1 MEAIMKIQNFDQLAV
16 SEARRATLTIAEA
29 GLEAIDTERVMRGI
43 MRLEGNILRFGDAG
57 KEKDIDLTAVHDIVF
72 IAVGK
77 CAADAAVVVDD
88 ILGTRITRG
97 IVVDMK
103 VCPPLKTDFIKT
115 FCGTH
120 PLPSEENL
128 HATQAI
134 MAALANLTENDLV
147 IFVISGGGS
156 TLLFLPQDPASH
168 EEIIIF
174 NMLTAAGASIE
185 ELNTVRK
192 HISYARGGWLAKDAY
207 PARAVSLL
215 FSDVPTDNLSFISSG
230 PTIKDD
236 STIEDAATI
245 LTKFDVLKTCTREQC
260 GLIETPKD
268 EKYFAHVTNMLAV
281 SNVRALEAMKKS
293 AALLGFNAE
302 ILDTKLSGEANDA
315 AAMVAAAIHAAPP
328 RSVLLW
334 GGETTVTATGTGEG
348 GRNLQLSL
356 AALEKLEPDSDSG
369 EVILSLATDGRDHGP
384 YAGAISDTITKKAV
398 ADAGLDAA
406 AYMKENNSYS
416 LFTKVGNYLMTGD
429 TGSNVSD
436 IIIALKL

>member
-1 MEAIMKIQNFDQLAV
+1 MKIQNFDQLAV
-16 SEARRATLTIAEA
+16 SDARRATLTIAEA
-29 GLEAIDTERVMRGI
+29 GLEAIDTERVMREMI
-43 MRLEGNILRFGDAG
+43 RLEGNVLYLGDA
-57 KEKDIDLTAVHDIVF
+57 EKIEEIDLAAVRNVVF
-72 IAVGK
+72 IAIGK
-77 CAADAAVVVDD
+77 CAADAAVVADD

-97 IVVDMK
+97 VVVDVK
-103 VCPPLKTDFIKT
+103 VCPPLKAEYIKT

-128 HATQAI
+128 HAAQAI
-134 MAALANLTENDLV
+134 VATLADLAENDLV

-156 TLLFLPQDPASH
+156 TLLFLPQDPASR
-168 EEIIIF
+168 EEMNIF
-174 NMLTAAGASIE
+174 DTLTAAGASIE

-207 PARAVSLL
+207 PARVVSFL

-230 PTIKDD
+230 PTIKDG
-236 STIEDAATI
+236 STIEDALTV
-245 LTKFDVLKTCTREQC
+245 LTKFGVFKTCTPEQC

-268 EKYFAHVTNMLAV
+268 EKYFARVINILAA

-293 AALLGFNAE
+293 ATLLGFNAE
-302 ILDTKLSGEANDA
+302 IRDTKLSGEANYV
-315 AAMVAAAIHAAPP
+315 AAMVSTAIHAAGP

-334 GGETTVTATGTGEG
+334 GGETTVTVTGKGEG

-356 AALEKLEPDSDSG
+356 AALEKLEQDNDSG

-384 YAGAISDTITKKAV
+384 YAGALCDIITKKAV
-398 ADAGLDAA
+398 ADAGLNAA
-406 AYMKENNSYS
+406 AFLKDNNSYP
-416 LFTKVGNYLMTGD
+416 FFAKVGNYLMTGD

-436 IIIALKL
+436 IIIALKI